1 MKTKE
6 AMELFTLEAMQK
18 IIEQKKTIETPFLN
32 KYFTTQIGHI
42 SANVTIPIKHSENFI
57 LHAISKTASAIIS
70 EDSEEILMKFEVP
83 RFAQE
88 GTIDATVLNELKSFE
103 NGGGNLPQALSQKIS
118 EIITTHKENYVLTQE
133 FMAVGAVFG
142 RVVDGKG
149 NILFEVEVK
158 NKAGFNN
165 TKTLH
170 DSFAEIYDSFSKNL
184 GYHPDFDLYVSR
196 ELYDEIHKK
205 ATAEE
210 LFKVNQ
216 ARLEKNTMQI
226 YGINIIPYVAS
237 YKNKNSKKD
246 TQFLS
251 GKTGMAIPNTKGIF
265 QLHYSRAHHTQA
277 LNLSAQKFF
286 AAKPEELAQGRGYCL
301 HTESNVLPI
310 CVRPDALVKLEWI

>member
-1 MKTKE
+1 MRTKE

-18 IIEQKKTIETPFLN
+18 IITEKKTIETPFLN

-42 SANVTIPIKHSENFI
+42 GANVAIPIKRSENFI
-57 LHAISKTASAIIS
+57 LHAISKTASATLS

-88 GTIDATVLNELKSFE
+88 GTINATDLNELKSFE
-103 NGGGNLPQALSQKIS
+103 NGGDLPKALSQKIS
-118 EIITTHKENYVLTQE
+118 DIITNHKENYVVTQE

-149 NILFEVEVK
+149 NVLFEVEIK
-158 NKAGFNN
+158 NKASFSE
-165 TKTLH
+165 TKSLH

-184 GYHPDFDLYVSR
+184 GYHPEFDLYVSR
-196 ELYDEIHKK
+196 ELFEEIHKK
-205 ATAEE
+205 AMAEE
-210 LFKVNQ
+210 LFKINQ

-226 YGINIIPYVAS
+226 YGVDIIPYVAS
-237 YKNKNSKKD
+237 YRSKTSKKD

-251 GKTGMAIPNTKGIF
+251 GKTGMAIPRTKGIF

>member
-18 IIEQKKTIETPFLN
+18 IITQKKTIETPFLS

-42 SANVTIPIKHSENFI
+42 GANVAIPIKRSENFI
-57 LHAISKTASAIIS
+57 LHAISKTASAILS

-88 GTIDATVLNELKSFE
+88 GTINATDLNELKSFE
-103 NGGGNLPQALSQKIS
+103 NGGDLPKALSQKIS
-118 EIITTHKENYVLTQE
+118 DIITSHKENFCLTQE

-149 NILFEVEVK
+149 NVLFEVEIK
-158 NKAGFNN
+158 NKAGFSEA
-165 TKTLH
+165 KSLH

-184 GYHPDFDLYVSR
+184 GYHPEFDLYVSR
-196 ELYDEIHKK
+196 ELFEEIHKK
-205 ATAEE
+205 AMKEE
-210 LFKVNQ
+210 LFKINQ
-216 ARLEKNTMQI
+216 ARLEKNAMQI
-226 YGINIIPYVAS
+226 YGVEIIPYVAS
-237 YKNKNSKKD
+237 YRSKTSKKD

-251 GKTGMAIPNTKGIF
+251 GKTGMAIPKTKGIF